1 MIRRAVVDDFVG
13 IVFLIG
19 AIRAAHLL
27 VVTRSES
34 SRITEPHKFPLRRAA
49 SEKQN
54 GDKRGEALV
63 YEGVFKFTH
72 TLPAA

>member
-1 MIRRAVVDDFVG
+1 
-13 IVFLIG
+13 
-19 AIRAAHLL
+19 LL
-27 VVTRSES
+27 VGTRSES